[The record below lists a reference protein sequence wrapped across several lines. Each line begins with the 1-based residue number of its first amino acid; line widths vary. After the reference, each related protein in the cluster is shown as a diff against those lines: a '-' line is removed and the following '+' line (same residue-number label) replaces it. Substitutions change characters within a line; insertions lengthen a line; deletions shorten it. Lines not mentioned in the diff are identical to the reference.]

1 MNASAKAP
9 ESAAVSDS
17 PQALPQVWK
26 WRGTIAVEG
35 KPSIDERLVLPG
47 AFTWKPEPLAL
58 VQYDQGAAT
67 RIGTVA
73 TIRRRPQEDGTTLI
87 RAEGEITLA
96 LWDMRREGLGVSVD
110 GVLFAAERETPTVK
124 HGRIH
129 HVSVDASPIWEE
141 CTFDLV
147 EVPL

>member
-1 MNASAKAP
+1 M
-9 ESAAVSDS
+9 
-17 PQALPQVWK
+17 WR

-35 KPSIDERLVLPG
+35 HPSIDDRVVLVG

-58 VQYDQGAAT
+58 VQYDQGRGT

-73 TIRRRPQEDGTTLI
+73 TIRRRIQEDGTALI
-87 RAEGEITLA
+87 RAEGEIDLS
-96 LWDMRREGLGVSVD
+96 LWDAQREGLGISID
-110 GVLFAAERETPTVK
+110 GVLFDGNAEVTTVK

-129 HVSVDASPIWEE
+129 HVSVDASPIWGE